1 MAARYQ
7 YISIFDNTFTTY
19 PPIINI
25 FINTDCIGS
34 DCGRRITAL
43 FCSMVQDTSY
53 TNKQFCPALLQQI
66 LPHLYRYNYGAKHTE
81 PPPFPAHA
89 KIKYCYTYQLHRPL
103 HGPRPGAAVSISGH
117 YRYSCQPSCQKNSE
131 ILREYS
137 KLYYKKFAILTAPDL
152 RLNSII
158 YVPILIFLEIG
169 SKLVH
174 TYNQN

>member
-7 YISIFDNTFTTY
+7 YIFVFGSTFTVY

-43 FCSMVQDTSY
+43 FCSMIEDTSY

-103 HGPRPGAAVSISGH
+103 HGPRPAAAVFISSH
-117 YRYSCQPSCQKNSE
+117 YQYSCQPSCQKKFGNIPGIFQT
-131 ILREYS
+131 ILQ
-137 KLYYKKFAILTAPDL
+137 KICHPDCA
-152 RLNSII
+152 
-158 YVPILIFLEIG
+158 
-169 SKLVH
+169 
-174 TYNQN
+174 